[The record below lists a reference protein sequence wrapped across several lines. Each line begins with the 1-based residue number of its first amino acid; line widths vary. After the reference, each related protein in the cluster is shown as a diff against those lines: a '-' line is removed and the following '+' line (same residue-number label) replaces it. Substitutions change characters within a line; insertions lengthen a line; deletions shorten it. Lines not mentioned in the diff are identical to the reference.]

1 MKRLL
6 IISIALLGSKVTNAQ
21 TDTSKVEQYCQL
33 IVTQRL
39 LSNKVT
45 IDLDFGEEKSF
56 WRDTRLKTTDGKL
69 KQFNTVIDAMNYM
82 GVAGWVFINAYPVR
96 VSETEIYHFAFKKQ
110 FAKSELQLH
119 TNANENK

>member
-1 MKRLL
+1 MC
-6 IISIALLGSKVTNAQ
+6 SIATNAQ

-33 IVTQRL
+33 IVTPRL

-69 KQFNTVIDAMNYM
+69 KKFNTVIDAMNYM
-82 GVAGWVFINAYPVR
+82 GMAGWIFINAYPVR
-96 VSETEIYHFAFKKQ
+96 MAESESYHFAFKKHFDKFRPQ
-110 FAKSELQLH
+110 SQ
-119 TNANENK
+119 AN